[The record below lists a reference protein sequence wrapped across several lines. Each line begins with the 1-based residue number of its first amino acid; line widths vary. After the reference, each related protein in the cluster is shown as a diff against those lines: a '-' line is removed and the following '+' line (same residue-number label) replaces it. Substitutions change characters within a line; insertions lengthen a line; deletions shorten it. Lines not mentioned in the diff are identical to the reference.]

1 MTWALFH
8 FPTTNPER
16 FPMFIPLLA
25 AAAVATT
32 FAQLGAMS
40 VQIAVLTLALKTMTV
55 ALLAVVIAAIALSWQ
70 SRRMA

>member
-1 MTWALFH
+1 
-8 FPTTNPER
+8 
-16 FPMFIPLLA
+16 MFILLLA

-40 VQIAVLTLALKTMTV
+40 VQIAVLPLALKTRTV